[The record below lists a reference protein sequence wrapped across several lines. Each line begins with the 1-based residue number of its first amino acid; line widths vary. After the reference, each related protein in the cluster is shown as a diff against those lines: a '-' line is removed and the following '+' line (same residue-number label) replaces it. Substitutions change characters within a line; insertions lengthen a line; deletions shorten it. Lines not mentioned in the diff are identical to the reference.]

1 MASLPLWG
9 RVNGFNNQE
18 GECVYGSKNLA
29 RKLLLHPPNFRSSST
44 HDNLLQGENLDHQ
57 NHTNS
62 ETDNVKE
69 QSMIVNGTS
78 HAFRGWYADGPW
90 QGEAH
95 LYKMEKVIFEGKSEF
110 QELLVFESA
119 GHGKVAI
126 LNGYLQLTEKDEF
139 AYQEML
145 THLALCS
152 IPNPKKVLL
161 VGGGD
166 GGILREISRHSS
178 VEHIDICEM
187 DTMIIDVYKQ
197 FFPDIAVG
205 YKDPRVHVHIAEGI
219 GFIKSV
225 PQGTYDVIIL
235 DAFNSMGP
243 SAKVLS
249 KKSFLESVAK
259 GLRAGGVMSAPADSL
274 WRKGFVVADTIALC
288 KKIFKGSVN
297 YAWTTIPAYPSGAIG
312 FMLCSTEGPEV
323 NFKIPVNPLNPK
335 KNGVAKG
342 PTKFYN
348 NEIHAAAFCLPSFAI
363 KATDDDPNMF

>member
-1 MASLPLWG
+1 MKKLFYKIPIAVAPIGVKYETFVIESDEDIQFWGISTKSSVDYGEGASTSMLVIAPACLLINPPSIAVG
-9 RVNGFNNQE
+9 I
-18 GECVYGSKNLA
+18 A
-29 RKLLLHPPNFRSSST
+29 RSPRL
-44 HDNLLQGENLDHQ
+44 
-57 NHTNS
+57 
-62 ETDNVKE
+62 
-69 QSMIVNGTS
+69 I
-78 HAFRGWYADGPW
+78 ADIA
-90 QGEAH
+90 GEAH

-348 NEIHAAAFCLPSFAI
+348 NEVIHLI
-363 KATDDDPNMF
+363 